1 MIMKLVHSTI
11 VLLFFCIHGLAQDL
25 NTEHYPGYRS
35 EHEYQVLNDKNS
47 DILDVLLLTGN
58 ANQRIKTETVA
69 AQIADFTMKLRNE
82 GVLNLSEK
90 KLIQTLHAAIH
101 DEFLKKYEE
110 VAHFYQLFESGT
122 YNCVSSTAL
131 FAYVLDEFE
140 VPYSIQELPNH
151 VYLIAW
157 PGVRNIQVEMTS
169 PKDGYFEPSNKEV
182 SKAVHAL
189 RTYKL
194 IGESEFEGKDD
205 REIYNDFFFRDQSI
219 SLREL
224 AGLQYFNEA
233 IVLLE
238 KDNKLDAYDEVV
250 KADLLNENNRV
261 KVFKSFILT
270 ELLDNSDF
278 STSSEFRLFLMF
290 INQGGANLDKISYE
304 YAKLIQNEL
313 VQKSRRTFIDTTF
326 VLINNLCTDTIA
338 KNRLGGIYYG
348 GMAEYYA
355 GLMNWNK
362 AFDFVEAGVSLEPN
376 NSRLQYFYAEL
387 LFQKLINKYE
397 GEELVEQMELAMKN
411 RSFLNEIAFF
421 QVRYFYSCYD
431 VSTEAY
437 ESNDG
442 EIGDKYFQKAL
453 DYRNTIHDKESI
465 DLNILGWLYAEKG
478 AFLYRKGK
486 LHEAKDILEQGLLAS
501 PDHERILARKKIVD
515 DKIKGV
521 SVDEESEDSEFI
533 DQEPTIIFEFED

>member
-1 MIMKLVHSTI
+1 MKLIHST
-11 VLLFFCIHGLAQDL
+11 VVFVFLCFDVVAQDL
-25 NTEHYPGYRS
+25 YEESYSGYRS
-35 EHEYQVLNDKNS
+35 EHEYRVLNDDNA
-47 DILDVLLLTGN
+47 DILEILLLTGN
-58 ANQRIKTETVA
+58 ADQHIKRETVA
-69 AQIADFTMKLRNE
+69 AQIADFTTKLRNE
-82 GVLNLSEK
+82 GILKLSEK
-90 KLIQTLHAAIH
+90 KMIQTLHASIH

-110 VAHFYQLFESGT
+110 VAHFSELFETGT

-131 FAYVLDEFE
+131 FAYMLDEFE
-140 VPYSIQELPNH
+140 IPYSIQELPNH

-157 PGVRNIQVEMTS
+157 PGLRNIQVEMTS

-182 SKAVHAL
+182 SKAVQAL

-194 IGESEFEGKDD
+194 ISESEFEGKSD

-219 SLREL
+219 SLKEL

-238 KDNKLDAYDEVV
+238 KDNKSDAYDEVV
-250 KADLLNENNRV
+250 KADLLNESNRV

-278 STSSEFRLFLMF
+278 STPSEFRLFLMF

-313 VQKSRRTFIDTTF
+313 VQKSRKTFIDTTF
-326 VLINNLCTDTIA
+326 VLINNLCTDSIA
-338 KNRLGGIYYG
+338 KNRLSGIYYG

-362 AFDFVEAGVSLEPN
+362 AFDYVEAGVSLEPK
-376 NSRLQYFYAEL
+376 NSRLQYFYSEL
-387 LFQKLINKYE
+387 LFQKLVNNFE
-397 GEELVEQMELAMKN
+397 GEELVQQMELAMKN

-442 EIGDKYFQKAL
+442 VSGDKYFQKAL
-453 DYRNTIHDKESI
+453 DYLNTIHDKESI
-465 DLNILGWLYAEKG
+465 DINILGWLYAEKG
-478 AFLYRKGK
+478 AFLYRKGR
-486 LHEAKDILEQGLLAS
+486 LHDAQEILEQGLLVS

-515 DKIKGV
+515 NKIKGV
-521 SVDEESEDSEFI
+521 SVDEESEDIEFI
-533 DQEPTIIFEFED
+533 DQEPIIIFEFED

>member
-1 MIMKLVHSTI
+1 MKLIHST
-11 VLLFFCIHGLAQDL
+11 VVFVFLCFDVVAQDL
-25 NTEHYPGYRS
+25 YEESYSGYRS
-35 EHEYQVLNDKNS
+35 EHEYRVLNDDNA
-47 DILDVLLLTGN
+47 DILEILLLTGN
-58 ANQRIKTETVA
+58 ADQHIKRETVA
-69 AQIADFTMKLRNE
+69 AQIADFTTKLRNE
-82 GVLNLSEK
+82 GILKLSEK
-90 KLIQTLHAAIH
+90 KMIQTLHASIH

-110 VAHFYQLFESGT
+110 VAHFSELFETGT

-131 FAYVLDEFE
+131 FAYMLDEFE
-140 VPYSIQELPNH
+140 IPYSIQELPNH

-157 PGVRNIQVEMTS
+157 PGLRNIQVEMTS

-182 SKAVHAL
+182 SKAVQAL

-194 IGESEFEGKDD
+194 ISESEFEGKSD

-219 SLREL
+219 SLKEL

-238 KDNKLDAYDEVV
+238 KDNKSDAYDEVV
-250 KADLLNENNRV
+250 KADLLNESNRV

-278 STSSEFRLFLMF
+278 STPSEFRLFLMF

-313 VQKSRRTFIDTTF
+313 VQKSRKTFIDTTF
-326 VLINNLCTDTIA
+326 VLINNLCTDSIA
-338 KNRLGGIYYG
+338 KNRLSGIYYG

-362 AFDFVEAGVSLEPN
+362 AFDYVEAGVSLEPK
-376 NSRLQYFYAEL
+376 NSRLQYFYSEL
-387 LFQKLINKYE
+387 LFQKLVNNFE
-397 GEELVEQMELAMKN
+397 GEELVQQMELAMKN

-442 EIGDKYFQKAL
+442 VSGDKYFQKAL
-453 DYRNTIHDKESI
+453 DYLNTIHDKESI
-465 DLNILGWLYAEKG
+465 DINILGWLYAEKG
-478 AFLYRKGK
+478 AFLYRKGR
-486 LHEAKDILEQGLLAS
+486 LHDAQEILEQGLLVS
-501 PDHERILARKKIVD
+501 PGHERILARKKIVD
-515 DKIKGV
+515 NKIKGV
-521 SVDEESEDSEFI
+521 SVDEESEDIEFI
-533 DQEPTIIFEFED
+533 DQEPIIIFEFED